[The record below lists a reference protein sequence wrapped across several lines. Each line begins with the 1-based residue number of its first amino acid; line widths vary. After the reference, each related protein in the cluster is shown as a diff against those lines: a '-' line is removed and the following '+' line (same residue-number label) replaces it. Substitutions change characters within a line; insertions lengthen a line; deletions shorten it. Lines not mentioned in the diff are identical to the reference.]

1 MLEDIVLLD
10 TIRSLPESK
19 KAFRMQFK
27 TGEFDMAV
35 YDRRSD
41 TCEIYE
47 IKHSRT
53 RSPQQYRHLV
63 DKEKCAAMEKR
74 FGRITGR
81 FVLYSGEDHVCEEND
96 VRYLNVENYLSA
108 LPVKTVVRY

>member
-1 MLEDIVLLD
+1 
-10 TIRSLPESK
+10 
-19 KAFRMQFK
+19 MQFK